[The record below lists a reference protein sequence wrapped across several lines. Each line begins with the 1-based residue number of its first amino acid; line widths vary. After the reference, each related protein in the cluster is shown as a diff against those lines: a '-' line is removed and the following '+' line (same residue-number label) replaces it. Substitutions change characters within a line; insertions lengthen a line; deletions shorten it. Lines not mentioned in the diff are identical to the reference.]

1 MQSVAAGDSKAG
13 SARRPL
19 RKSPF
24 FTILGLI
31 MLALAIAGFWP
42 QYFSVIVGRP
52 LDGYARFWMIHL
64 HAALF
69 ILWLLAYISQAALV
83 LAGRTRTHR
92 RLGPSIA
99 GYGFAISLVGLY
111 AGALLFHRFAVLE
124 NDPETAAA
132 VVFFPLVD
140 MVYFAGFLAVGIAWR
155 HRPDLHKRAMFLAT
169 FSMAIVGSGRL
180 FGRMELESEI
190 LWQALNLAPLLLAM
204 AYDGLVCRKLYAV
217 MACGLVLH
225 LARLNADPFTTS
237 EAWLPIGRAV
247 VGLVN

>member
-1 MQSVAAGDSKAG
+1 MKAAVIRAPGTG
-13 SARRPL
+13 TARRLL

-42 QYFSVIVGRP
+42 QYFSIVVGRP
-52 LDGYARFWMIHL
+52 LDSYARFWMIHL

-92 RLGPSIA
+92 RLGPLIA
-99 GYGFAISLVGLY
+99 GYGFAIALVGLY

-124 NDPETAAA
+124 DDFETAAA
-132 VVFFPLVD
+132 IVFFPLVD
-140 MVYFAGFLAVGIAWR
+140 MVFFAGFLAAGVVWR
-155 HRPDLHKRAMFLAT
+155 TRPELHKRAMFLAT

-180 FGRMELESEI
+180 FGRMDLESEI
-190 LWQALNLAPLLLAM
+190 VWQLLNLAPLLLAM
-204 AYDGLVCRKLYAV
+204 AYDALVCRKLYSV
-217 MACGLVLH
+217 MVVGLVVH

-237 EAWLPIGRAV
+237 EGWLPIGRAIIALA
-247 VGLVN
+247 G